1 MAKAATAATPPA
13 QVQASQEENSD
24 RPLID
29 SLGGAVKMM
38 IAQGKEK
45 GYVTYDDLNKALPP
59 DHVSS
64 EQIEDK
70 FRTYAV
76 SRISKDHAQNII
88 DAINDLENVSS
99 TRDLIAL
106 LSAA

>member
-1 MAKAATAATPPA
+1 MPTYYTQSGEKIQAHCDYPLGPP
-13 QVQASQEENSD
+13 EN
-24 RPLID
+24 P
-29 SLGGAVKMM
+29 
-38 IAQGKEK
+38 
-45 GYVTYDDLNKALPP
+45 VT
-59 DHVSS
+59 S

-76 SRISKDHAQNII
+76 SRISKNHAQNII